1 MPESADEPK
10 LFRDATLEELT
21 HVENEFD
28 DYSLQSLLPY
38 RLSQLGPA
46 MAVADLDNNGRDDI
60 FLGGSAG
67 HAGQVALQDGEGRFQ
82 ISPQPALEKDRAAE
96 DMGAVWLDVDLDG
109 DLDLFVVGGGNEAE
123 LAARVYAPRLYLND
137 GTGKLSQAPSDAVP
151 DIRTSG
157 GPIVAADFDRDGDTD
172 LFLGGRQIPGNY
184 PLPCRSYILVNVG
197 GRFVEQTEQL
207 APGLADIGMVTA
219 GLWTDV
225 DNDGW
230 LDLMLTT
237 EWGSIQCFHNQQGA
251 LVNISAIAGLTAYL
265 GWWTGITGADLDGD
279 GDIDYIATNLGLNTK
294 YHTSDEHPFRL
305 YYGDFDG
312 TGTRQLVEA
321 EYEGETLF
329 PMRGKSCSTHA
340 MPFLA
345 DKFTTYRDFAS
356 ASLQDIY
363 SSECLDNSYQ
373 CSANTLASAVLL
385 NDGKAHFEFVELP
398 VAAQLSPGFGVV
410 VTELTG
416 DGIPDVLIAQN
427 FFAPQPETGRMDGGC
442 GVLLQGQG
450 DGTFQAVP
458 PRQSGIVLPE
468 DATAASAIDLNA
480 DGQPDLV
487 VATNNG
493 PVHKFVYQQPLPG
506 KFLAVRLQGVTSSSQ
521 AAGARIVVT
530 GEDGRKQTTEVYA
543 GSGYLSQQAPVYFFG
558 RDEKIDGTC
567 QVTVTWP
574 DGRTTSQHVEN
585 QPIVIMPPPP

>member
-1 MPESADEPK
+1 
-10 LFRDATLEELT
+10 
-21 HVENEFD
+21 
-28 DYSLQSLLPY
+28 
-38 RLSQLGPA
+38 
-46 MAVADLDNNGRDDI
+46 
-60 FLGGSAG
+60 
-67 HAGQVALQDGEGRFQ
+67 
-82 ISPQPALEKDRAAE
+82 
-96 DMGAVWLDVDLDG
+96 
-109 DLDLFVVGGGNEAE
+109 
-123 LAARVYAPRLYLND
+123 
-137 GTGKLSQAPSDAVP
+137 
-151 DIRTSG
+151 
-157 GPIVAADFDRDGDTD
+157 
-172 LFLGGRQIPGNY
+172 
-184 PLPCRSYILVNVG
+184 
-197 GRFVEQTEQL
+197 
-207 APGLADIGMVTA
+207 
-219 GLWTDV
+219 
-225 DNDGW
+225 
-230 LDLMLTT
+230 MLTT
-237 EWGSIQCFHNQQGA
+237 EWGAIQCFHNQQGA
-251 LVNISAIAGLTAYL
+251 LVNISAVAGLTAYL

-279 GDIDYIATNLGLNTK
+279 GDIDYIVTNLGLNTK
-294 YHTSDEHPFRL
+294 YHTSDEQPFRL

-321 EYEGETLF
+321 EYEGDTLF

-345 DKFTTYRDFAS
+345 DKFTTYKDFAS

-363 SSECLDNSYQ
+363 SSECLDDSYQ
-373 CSANTLASAVLL
+373 CSANTLASVVLL
-385 NDGKAHFEFVELP
+385 NDGKGHFEFLELP

-450 DGTFQAVP
+450 DGTFKTIP

-468 DATAASAIDLNA
+468 DATAASAMDLNA
-480 DGQPDLV
+480 DGQPDLI

-493 PVHKFVYQQPLPG
+493 PVHRFVCQQPRHG

-543 GSGYLSQQAPVYFFG
+543 GSGYLSQQAPVFFFG

-574 DGRTTSQHVEN
+574 NGGTTSQHVEN
-585 QPIVIMPPPP
+585 QATVIMPTPP